1 VFRKVCAGGEFV
13 GCDASRKDSPKTEG
27 PIAQLCEIRNY
38 VMGDGHL
45 DILATEGSSGVPSL
59 ELFTNA
65 GEGAFAQT
73 VRNVATK
80 PNSGNLD

>member
-1 VFRKVCAGGEFV
+1 
-13 GCDASRKDSPKTEG
+13 
-27 PIAQLCEIRNY
+27 
-38 VMGDGHL
+38 MGNGHL
-45 DILATEGSSGVPSL
+45 DILATEGSNGVPSL